1 MRLFLK
7 YDAVKTNHSQSRYDM
22 VFLYLISFLT
32 EEESQLPMV
41 ILHCVFF
48 FLFGGRALCNLEVKN
63 TLFCKNFCIS
73 LGIMSIGFF
82 FPLIWE
88 HFYGLARLDTE

>member
-1 MRLFLK
+1 
-7 YDAVKTNHSQSRYDM
+7 M

-32 EEESQLPMV
+32 EEESQLPMI

-48 FLFGGRALCNLEVKN
+48 FLFGGGAFCNLEVKN